1 MNVGIDTV
9 EIKRIEELLKKDA
22 FLSRVFSAE
31 EQKEFALKNNKSE
44 HIAAA
49 FAAKEAFSKAIGTGI
64 AGFALTEVSLLH
76 FENGKPYLSFS
87 GNALSIVKENNYA
100 FDVSVT
106 HTASVATAIVI
117 CF

>member
-1 MNVGIDTV
+1 MNVGIDSV
-9 EIKRIEELLKKDA
+9 EIKRIEELLKKDG
-22 FLSRVFSAE
+22 FLTRVFSAE
-31 EQKEFALKNNKSE
+31 EQKEFALKNNKPE
-44 HIAAA
+44 HVAAA

-64 AGFALTEVSLLH
+64 VGFALTEVSLLH

-87 GNALSIVKENNYA
+87 GKALSTVEKNNYN

-106 HTASVATAIVI
+106 HTDSVATAIVI